1 MVSVTI
7 DIGALRNNLEVL
19 RRLAPKSRVMAV
31 IKANAY
37 GHGLV
42 AVARALGSADAL
54 AVARLGEALT
64 LREAGIKASIVLLE
78 GVLDREQLDAA
89 AAADLELVVHSAE
102 QLELL
107 KAAPA
112 GARFKIWLKVDSGMN
127 RLGFKG
133 DAFRA
138 AHAAL
143 SALSCVRAPL
153 NLCTHL
159 SSADSPELP
168 TTAEQLMVFA

>member
-7 DIGALRNNLEVL
+7 DIGALRNNLAVL
-19 RRLAPKSRVMAV
+19 RRLAPKSRVMAG
-31 IKANAY
+31 IKANDY

-42 AVARALGSADAL
+42 TVARALESADAL
-54 AVARLGEALT
+54 AVARLGEART
-64 LREAGIKASIVLLE
+64 LRDAGVKIPLVLIE
-78 GVLDREQLDAA
+78 GVLAREQLDAA
-89 AAADLELVVHSAE
+89 AAADLEVVVHSAE

-112 GARFKIWLKVDSGMN
+112 GARFKIWLKLDSGMN

-138 AHAAL
+138 AHTAL
-143 SALSCVRAPL
+143 SV
-153 NLCTHL
+153 
-159 SSADSPELP
+159 
-168 TTAEQLMVFA
+168 

>member
-7 DIGALRNNLEVL
+7 DIGALRNNLTVL

-31 IKANAY
+31 IK
-37 GHGLV
+37 
-42 AVARALGSADAL
+42 ADAL

-64 LREAGIKASIVLLE
+64 LREAGIKAPIVLLE

-89 AAADLELVVHSAE
+89 VAADLELVVHSSE

-112 GARFKIWLKVDSGMN
+112 SARF
-127 RLGFKG
+127 
-133 DAFRA
+133 
-138 AHAAL
+138 
-143 SALSCVRAPL
+143 
-153 NLCTHL
+153 
-159 SSADSPELP
+159 
-168 TTAEQLMVFA
+168 